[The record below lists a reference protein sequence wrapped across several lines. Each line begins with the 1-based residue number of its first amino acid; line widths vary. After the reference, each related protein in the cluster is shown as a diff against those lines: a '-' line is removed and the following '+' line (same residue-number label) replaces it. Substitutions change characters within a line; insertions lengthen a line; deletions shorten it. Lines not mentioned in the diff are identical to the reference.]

1 MSHIKSVPCHFIEY
15 HYTMYNRICVGM
27 VPLMF
32 CLHIYKIY
40 IDLLLYTHIHI
51 YIYICNVD
59 LTVFMGF
66 SPPTC
71 VVLPIPVVLISV
83 ASRHEHYL
91 IRHSFDADNPLY
103 DQVKA

>member
-1 MSHIKSVPCHFIEY
+1 MTHVKSVPCHFIEY
-15 HYTMYNRICVGM
+15 HYTMYNKMCVGM
-27 VPLMF
+27 VPQMF
-32 CLHIYKIY
+32 DDEMLV
-40 IDLLLYTHIHI
+40 

-59 LTVFMGF
+59 LTTSMEF

-83 ASRHEHYL
+83 ASRHEYYL
-91 IRHSFDADNPLY
+91 IRHSFDADSPLY